1 MTPLNQVSAI
11 PAQTGHG
18 STDSAL
24 ATNRVIRNTYLLLS
38 MTLAF
43 SAVDS
48 ATGASALTAALSTA
62 LNLPHPGLVITLV
75 GYFGLL
81 YLTTRFRDRGAPM
94 ADAISCTRSCS
105 AGAAA

>member
-18 STDSAL
+18 AADSAL

-43 SAVDS
+43 SA
-48 ATGASALTAALSTA
+48 LTAALSTA
-62 LNLPHPGLVITLV
+62 LNASVIESS
-75 GYFGLL
+75 
-81 YLTTRFRDRGAPM
+81 R
-94 ADAISCTRSCS
+94 
-105 AGAAA
+105 